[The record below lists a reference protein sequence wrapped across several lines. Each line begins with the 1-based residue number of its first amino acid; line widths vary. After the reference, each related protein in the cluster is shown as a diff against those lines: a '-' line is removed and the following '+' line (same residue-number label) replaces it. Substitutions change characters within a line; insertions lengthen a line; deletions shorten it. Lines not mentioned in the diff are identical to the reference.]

1 MGIKTDKIVIVGDSA
16 GGNLAIAVAL
26 MAIERQ
32 YRVPDGIVLCYP
44 ALSVSKNRFT
54 PSLLMSIDD
63 QLLPY
68 PFLKMCLESYVG
80 DYKTDPDCNPDNNMY
95 ISPIIAPDY
104 ILAKLPRVRIMVAAN
119 DPLRDESFNLTNR
132 LTKLDHDVK
141 LKEYL
146 YMPHGYLN
154 FNAPLL
160 GMRDECNETI
170 NQAKIWI

>member
-1 MGIKTDKIVIVGDSA
+1 M
-16 GGNLAIAVAL
+16 
-26 MAIERQ
+26 
-32 YRVPDGIVLCYP
+32 PDGIVLCYP